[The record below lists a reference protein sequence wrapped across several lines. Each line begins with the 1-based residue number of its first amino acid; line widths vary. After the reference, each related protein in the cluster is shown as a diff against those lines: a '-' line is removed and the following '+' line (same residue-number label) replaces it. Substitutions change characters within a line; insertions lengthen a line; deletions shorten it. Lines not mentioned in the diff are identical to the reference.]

1 MSLLIDTNVLIWL
14 LAGSTR
20 LRQEI
25 IDTLADPRNGV
36 YVSTVSVWEMAIKV
50 GIGRLNVPPDLVR
63 WLPRAL
69 VAARLSI
76 LPIDMQSAL
85 GVEQLPFHH
94 ADPFD
99 RLLIVQA
106 QLGGHTIVSSDRIF
120 DRYDVS
126 LLRC

>member
-25 IDTLADPRNGV
+25 IDTLADPRKGV

-50 GIGRLNVPPDLVR
+50 GIGRLNVPPDLAR
-63 WLPRAL
+63 WLPQAL
-69 VAARLSI
+69 VAARLSV

-106 QLGGHTIVSSDRIF
+106 QLGRHTLVSADRIF

>member
-1 MSLLIDTNVLIWL
+1 VSLLVDTNVLLWL

-25 IDTLADPRNGV
+25 VDTLADPRNGV
-36 YVSTVSVWEMAIKV
+36 YVSTVSIWEVAIKV
-50 GIGRLNVPPDLVR
+50 GIGRLNVPPDLAR

-69 VAARLSI
+69 VAARLSV

-106 QLGGHTIVSSDRIF
+106 RLGGYTLVSADRIF

>member
-1 MSLLIDTNVLIWL
+1 VSLLVDTNVLIWL
-14 LAGSTR
+14 LAGSAR
-20 LRQEI
+20 LRHEI
-25 IDTLADPRNGV
+25 IDILSDARNDV

-50 GIGRLNVPPDLVR
+50 GIGRLNVPPDLVH
-63 WLPRAL
+63 WLPQAL
-69 VAARLSI
+69 VAAKISV
-76 LPIDMQSAL
+76 LPIDMESAL

-106 QLGGHTIVSSDRIF
+106 RLGAHTLVSADRIF

-126 LLRC
+126 FLRC

>member
-1 MSLLIDTNVLIWL
+1 VSLLVDTNVLLWL

-25 IDTLADPRNGV
+25 VDTLADPRNGV
-36 YVSTVSVWEMAIKV
+36 YVSTVSIWEVAIKV
-50 GIGRLNVPPDLVR
+50 GIGRLNAPPDLAR
-63 WLPRAL
+63 WLPPAL

-106 QLGGHTIVSSDRIF
+106 RLGGYTLVSADRIF

>member
-1 MSLLIDTNVLIWL
+1 LLVDTHVLLWL

-25 IDTLADPRNGV
+25 VDTLADPRNGV
-36 YVSTVSVWEMAIKV
+36 YVSTVSVWEMAIKA
-50 GIGRLNVPPDLVR
+50 GIGRLNGPPDLAH

-106 QLGGHTIVSSDRIF
+106 RLGGYTIVSADRVF